1 MVQGPMQLFL
11 LLIMGGAFLGMCRR
25 TMDGLLWAG
34 VLLIVFVVLASLFP
48 DSGLRTAIHTVLP
61 FSLQL

>member
-1 MVQGPMQLFL
+1 MQLFL